1 VIAAAEIAARCIA
14 EVTGTPPRVVPS
26 DDGWT
31 VEVVEVEV
39 VEDRRTAPSTGSSA
53 RYEIEAGLGVA
64 AEWSYRRITSAAD
77 IPARY
82 EVEIRI
88 GVAGRSYRRD
98 PGPGWSGAHHR
109 PPRRSG
115 HLASA

>member
-1 VIAAAEIAARCIA
+1 MAEIAARCIA
-14 EVTGTPPRVVPS
+14 EVTGTPRRVVPS

-31 VEVVEVEV
+31 VDVVEAEVVEN
-39 VEDRRTAPSTGSSA
+39 RRTAPSADMSA
-53 RYEIEAGLGVA
+53 RYEIEVGLGVA
-64 AEWSYRRITSAAD
+64 AEWSYRRIPSAAD

-88 GVAGRSYRRD
+88 GAVGCSYRRD
-98 PGPGWSGAHHR
+98 AGPGRSGAHFR

-115 HLASA
+115 HRASA